1 MILTLSFIAFALLS
15 FYCFYKQRE
24 TKQII
29 LELEKQLSEKE
40 GELQIQW
47 IENAKLSTKLEAQT
61 LHFQSQINLL
71 EKSEYQLQAQIS
83 LATQKSLETA
93 QKTLVEIA
101 ESRWS
106 QVQENQNKN
115 MEMREKQIQSL
126 LDPIKTGLDKLEKE
140 RQGEQRQ
147 WSEVYGSLKEALVQ
161 QLQATHTLEKE
172 TTQLNHALKTP
183 HMRGAWGELQ
193 LERIVELAGMTS
205 YCDFETQKHLVSK
218 NELQD
223 KRLRPDMV
231 IRLPQNRQLAIDAKA
246 PLKAFLEAFELQ
258 DEKERAAKLH
268 EHVTQMKGHIQ
279 RLSQKEYWSQLPG
292 LDMVVMFIPSDTFLH
307 HALNLDQELL
317 EWAAQKQVLIAT
329 PSSLIALLKVCA
341 QSWHREQVEEK
352 VLQVLSHSKELYSR
366 LLKLADHLQQLG
378 KALDKASQCFNN
390 VIGYWQSRVLL
401 SARKVAELDPGA
413 DALPE
418 IETLANSLRSI
429 EPARD

>member
-292 LDMVVMFIPSDTFLH
+292 LDMV
-307 HALNLDQELL
+307 
-317 EWAAQKQVLIAT
+317 
-329 PSSLIALLKVCA
+329 
-341 QSWHREQVEEK
+341 
-352 VLQVLSHSKELYSR
+352 
-366 LLKLADHLQQLG
+366 
-378 KALDKASQCFNN
+378 
-390 VIGYWQSRVLL
+390 
-401 SARKVAELDPGA
+401 
-413 DALPE
+413 E
-418 IETLANSLRSI
+418 I
-429 EPARD
+429 